1 MRVLSGD
8 LSYSIR
14 YDVEHDL
21 FHTQNV
27 FNDEYIKPTFVEYV
41 QKIETENA
49 ELKKGLS
56 VVNASNSFNKE
67 QLIEA
72 KEHIRTLISCLIDWV
87 QEGDKD
93 YCHIA
98 EAEQFLKRLENE

>member
-1 MRVLSGD
+1 MRVLSGG

-21 FHTQNV
+21 FHAQNV

-49 ELKKGLS
+49 YLKTGLS

-67 QLIEA
+67 QLTKA
-72 KEHIRTLISCLIDWV
+72 KEIIKKLSCAYKYVIRF
-87 QEGDKD
+87 EEYADKEVLT
-93 YCHIA
+93 
-98 EAEQFLKRLENE
+98 EAEQFLKED

>member
-1 MRVLSGD
+1 MRILSGD

-21 FHTQNV
+21 FHAQNV

-41 QKIETENA
+41 QKIEAENV

-67 QLIEA
+67 QLTEA
-72 KEHIRTLISCLIDWV
+72 KEIILALLNNFAYPIGREDWTV
-87 QEGDKD
+87 EDIEVVNK
-93 YCHIA
+93 A
-98 EAEQFLKRLENE
+98 ERFIKE

>member
-8 LSYSIR
+8 LSYFIG

-21 FHTQNV
+21 FHAQNV

-49 ELKKGLS
+49 DLKKGLS

-67 QLIEA
+67 QLTEA
-72 KEHIRTLISCLIDWV
+72 KELLERWLRLYKTNTVKGIITDT
-87 QEGDKD
+87 
-93 YCHIA
+93 
-98 EAEQFLKRLENE
+98 EQFLKRLENE

>member
-8 LSYSIR
+8 LSYFIG

-21 FHTQNV
+21 FHAQNV

-49 ELKKGLS
+49 DLKKGLS

-67 QLIEA
+67 QLTEA
-72 KEHIRTLISCLIDWV
+72 KKIIGNFYAIC
-87 QEGDKD
+87 KD
-93 YCHIA
+93 NHYPNSSVLMEQA
-98 EAEQFLKRLENE
+98 ERFLKE